1 MKKLNK
7 LFSFSE
13 VLPGVFA
20 VKISRFVFVDMC
32 FLGIKWAR
40 IRVLGYDLHILAT
53 REDAIALAGQKKAE
67 YLAAVKYLR
76 K

>member
-20 VKISRFVFVDMC
+20 VKISRFVFVDIY
-32 FLGIKWAR
+32 FLGIKWTK
-40 IRVLGYDLHILAT
+40 IRVLGYDLDILAKKDEAMAKVLKAKT
-53 REDAIALAGQKKAE
+53 DYLLAI
-67 YLAAVKYLR
+67 KYLR

>member
-20 VKISRFVFVDMC
+20 VKISRFVFVDMR
-32 FLGIKWAR
+32 FLGIKWTK
-40 IRVLGYDLHILAT
+40 IRVLGYDLGILAKK
-53 REDAIALAGQKKAE
+53 EDAVAKVLKAKQE
-67 YLAAVKYLR
+67 YLLAAKYLR

>member
-1 MKKLNK
+1 MKNINK

-32 FLGIKWAR
+32 FLGIKWTR
-40 IRVLGYDLHILAT
+40 IRVLGYDLDILAKK
-53 REDAIALAGQKKAE
+53 EDAKAKVLKAKTE
-67 YLAAVKYLR
+67 YLLSLKYLR